1 MTSQERTAYIIRG
14 FKSQT
19 FGVEIETNNIEREK
33 ACKVIADYFHSEVEY
48 EGGPYFTYSCTDLRG
63 RRWRC
68 MRDASIAGEE
78 EKKCEVVTPIL
89 YYSDMN
95 DLQEI
100 VRLLRKA
107 GAKSSPS
114 RGCGVHVHI
123 GAGEHTPESLRHLAN
138 LMAAHENVIVK
149 ALGIDEG
156 RLNRWCQRVDQR
168 FLKKLNSSRPKTFS
182 ALADCWYKTQAP
194 YESRDAHYNTSRYH
208 ILNLHA
214 YFTKGTVEFRLFQFF
229 DPADGKQNGLHAGLL
244 RAYITFAL
252 AINFAAINAQRSSP
266 RLRNE
271 EREYSK
277 RRMRSW
283 LYRDLGLV
291 GDEFETVREVF
302 TKNLPEYEVEHR
314 SCEAV

>member
-1 MTSQERTAYIIRG
+1 MTSRERTAHIIAG
-14 FKSQT
+14 FKAQT
-19 FGVEIETNNIEREK
+19 FGVEIETNNITREK
-33 ACKVIADYFHSEVEY
+33 ACKVIADYFHSDTEY
-48 EGGPYFTYSCTDLRG
+48 EGGAYYTYTCRDTQG
-63 RRWRC
+63 RTWKC
-68 MRDASIAGEE
+68 MRDASIVGTDE
-78 EKKCEVVTPIL
+78 EKCEIVTPIL
-89 YYSDMN
+89 RYEDMN

-114 RGCGVHVHI
+114 RGCGVHVHV
-123 GAGEHTPESLRHLAN
+123 GAEDHTPESLRHLVN
-138 LMAAHENVIVK
+138 LMAAHENVIAK
-149 ALGIDEG
+149 ALGISES
-156 RLNRWCQRVDQR
+156 RLGRWCQRTDEKFLQR
-168 FLKKLNSSRPKTFS
+168 LNREKPRTSSD
-182 ALADCWYKTQAP
+182 LADCWYRTQAP
-194 YESRDAHYNTSRYH
+194 YESRNAHYNSSRYH

-244 RAYITFAL
+244 RSYITFAL
-252 AINFAAINAQRSSP
+252 AINFAARNAQRSSP

-291 GDEFETVREVF
+291 GEEFETVRDVF

-314 SCEAV
+314 SRGAV